1 MAESYNYQRS
11 TFECMDKSP
20 ETLLLDCEV
29 RQEPLAHR
37 DFLDPEVEDLL
48 TSGGVELSAPTQMAL
63 NLSTKEE
70 LLEATTPILVVVATI
85 SA

>member
-1 MAESYNYQRS
+1 MER
-11 TFECMDKSP
+11 MDY
-20 ETLLLDCEV
+20 EV
-29 RQEPLAHR
+29 RQEPLDHW
-37 DFLDPEVEDLL
+37 DLLDPAVEDLL
-48 TSGGVELSAPTQMAL
+48 TSGGVEPSAQTQMAL